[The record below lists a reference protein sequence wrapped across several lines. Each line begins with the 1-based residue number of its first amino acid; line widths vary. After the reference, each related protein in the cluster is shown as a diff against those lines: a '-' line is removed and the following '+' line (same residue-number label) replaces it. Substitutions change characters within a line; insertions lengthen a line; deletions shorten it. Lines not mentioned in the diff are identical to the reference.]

1 MRISA
6 PGLALIL
13 IAAAVPA
20 LAADPPS
27 ATAVVC
33 TAIEKN
39 ACEGAD
45 VKFPSD
51 VGKLWGFSQV
61 ANVPDKLVHV
71 WFYKDKELGRLEMRA
86 PNAPRWRTWSNVTI
100 AKNMLGPWRL
110 EARDS
115 SGKVLASFAFTIH

>member
-1 MRISA
+1 MRIATSW
-6 PGLALIL
+6 LALTT
-13 IAAAVPA
+13 IAAAIPVA
-20 LAADPPS
+20 AADPPS

-33 TAIEKN
+33 TSIENN

-45 VKFPSD
+45 VKFASD

-100 AKNMLGPWRL
+100 AKNMTGPWRL

-115 SGKVLASFAFTIH
+115 SGKVLASFAFTIQ